1 MSSQIYKSS
10 LKTTVFRGRDNFK
23 LLANAA
29 KILEGY
35 LSNLKTRHLTITID
49 DYKELG
55 VQLNRLKS
63 IKGSD
68 FEYIRQTLVSSLE
81 TLMAAV
87 ALLANYGNLL
97 GRYEA
102 TLAQA
107 KILDN
112 VDTIL
117 AYLNQIKVSLF
128 PDAVVTTQRALIK
141 EEYALYIQRYG
152 PPVDGVFDVTL
163 LANIMAE
170 I

>member
-1 MSSQIYKSS
+1 MK
-10 LKTTVFRGRDNFK
+10 TVFQDKDNLK
-23 LLANAA
+23 LLAAAA
-29 KILEGY
+29 KTLEGY
-35 LSNLKTRHLTITID
+35 LSNLKTRHLTITLD
-49 DYKELG
+49 EYKELG
-55 VQLNRLKS
+55 VQLNHLKS

-87 ALLANYGNLL
+87 GILANYADLL
-97 GRYEA
+97 SRYEA

-112 VDTIL
+112 VDSIL
-117 AYLNQIKVSLF
+117 AYLKQIKVSLF
-128 PDAVVTTQRALIK
+128 PDAVVVVQKALIK
-141 EEYALYIQRYG
+141 EEYAIYIQRYG
-152 PPVDGVFDVTL
+152 PPKDGVFDVTL